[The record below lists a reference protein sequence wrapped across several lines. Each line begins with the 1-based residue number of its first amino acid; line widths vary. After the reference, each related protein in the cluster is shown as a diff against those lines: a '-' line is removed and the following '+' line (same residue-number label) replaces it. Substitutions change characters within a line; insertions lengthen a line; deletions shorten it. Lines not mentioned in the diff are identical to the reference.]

1 MKIVVLLRATH
12 VDPTSESS
20 LPWLGPCD
28 RAALATGLA
37 LKGPEDS
44 LVAVTAGPP
53 PDDVCLEAALRAG
66 APRAVRLW
74 EAAVS
79 EADLR
84 TLCGL
89 LGAGLFRLNYDL
101 VLTGQRS
108 ADWGTGALGPALAHF
123 LGVPHVTSVIGAE
136 ASAGGLKVEHLRDD
150 EIVSLSVQL
159 PALLAVAEGPAR
171 ALPDLNEHPQVELM
185 NLEDTTLRIPKPI
198 EGGPAVPQA
207 VSRRP
212 ASLGSSSALLLA
224 LKNSGLVR

>member
-1 MKIVVLLRATH
+1 MKIVVLLRTAHT
-12 VDPTSESS
+12 DPTSEGT

-37 LKGPEDS
+37 LKGPEDT
-44 LVAVTAGPP
+44 LVAITAGPP
-53 PDDVCLEAALRAG
+53 ADEVCLEAALRAG

-74 EAAVS
+74 EAAVP

-89 LGAGLFRLNYDL
+89 LGAGLFRMGYDL

-123 LGVPHVTSVIGAE
+123 LGIPHVTSVIGAE
-136 ASAGGLKVEHLRDD
+136 ASAGELKVEHLRDD

-171 ALPDLNEHPQVELM
+171 ALADLEQHPSVELM
-185 NLEDTTLRIPKPI
+185 NLEDTTLRIPKPT
-198 EGGPAVPQA
+198 EGGPAAPQT
-207 VSRRP
+207 VSRRT
-212 ASLGSSSALLLA
+212 ATLNSSSALLLA
-224 LKNSGLVR
+224 LKNAGLVR